1 MGTRAGMQSAT
12 TVQTDGHAMAPL
24 HCGALQFRGASLG
37 ELETTWH
44 LTHFP
49 ATRKSL
55 LATLSVPQH
64 GVLAPPGSQ
73 HTQKGNKQNNMRNR
87 QCNSKVRP
95 HSWQCTPVGCW
106 STSRR
111 EHHSLLGSQPTP

>member
-1 MGTRAGMQSAT
+1 MKLPHAARVPPRRQLSVHPTTDWPRVLWHFRRPMGMGTRAGMQSAT

-24 HCGALQFRGASLG
+24 QCGALQFRGASLG
-37 ELETTWH
+37 ELETMWH

-73 HTQKGNKQNNMRNR
+73 
-87 QCNSKVRP
+87 
-95 HSWQCTPVGCW
+95 
-106 STSRR
+106 
-111 EHHSLLGSQPTP
+111 